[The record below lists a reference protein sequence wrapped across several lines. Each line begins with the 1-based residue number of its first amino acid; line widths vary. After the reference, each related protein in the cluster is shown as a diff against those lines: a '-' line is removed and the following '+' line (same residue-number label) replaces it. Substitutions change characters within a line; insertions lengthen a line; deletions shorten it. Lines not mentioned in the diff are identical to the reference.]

1 MYKFY
6 YHICSIPNGNKYL
19 VRKYIFDEDFNF
31 IGNDDFHF
39 SYKNVNTLICKLD
52 KCQYKKFDSSGL
64 ENIPQPSQDDL
75 IKSVIDDVM
84 GDSGNGQITF
94 EKFIAGNLSY
104 P

>member
-6 YHICSIPNGNKYL
+6 YHICAIPNGNKYL

-31 IGNDDFHF
+31 INQDDYNFT
-39 SYKNVNTLICKLD
+39 YKNVNTLINKLD
-52 KCQYKKFDSSGL
+52 KGQYKKFDTSIL
-64 ENIPQPSQDDL
+64 DKIEKPTQDEI

-94 EKFIAGNLSY
+94 EKFLSGNLSY